1 MSKYKHPS
9 PNIKNPTFNNMITI
23 KNLKKT
29 YGNATVLNIENLEIQ
44 KGETFGLVGNNGA
57 GKTTL
62 FSLVLDLIQPTT
74 GFVSVDDIKVNES
87 EGWKNKV
94 SAFIDETFLIGYLTP
109 EEYFYFIGE
118 LRGQNKA
125 SVDEFLKQFHDLFN
139 GEIVNS
145 GKYVRDLSKGNQKK
159 VGIVGALIGK
169 PEIIIL
175 DEPFANLDPSTQIK
189 LKIMIRDFANEN
201 GVTFLISSHDLS
213 HTTEVCNRIVVVNKG
228 EVVRD
233 IQTTPETLQDL
244 EKYFADQVSLGKQE
258 ISTEKT
264 SL

>member
-1 MSKYKHPS
+1 
-9 PNIKNPTFNNMITI
+9 MITI
-23 KNLKKT
+23 NNLTKT
-29 YGNATVLNIENLEIQ
+29 YGKVTVLNIEHLEIP

-62 FSLVLDLIQPTT
+62 FSLMLDLIQAST
-74 GFVSVDDIKVNES
+74 GFVSIDGIKVNES
-87 EGWKNKV
+87 EAWKNKV
-94 SAFIDETFLIGYLTP
+94 SAFVDDSFLIGYLTP

-125 SVDEFLKQFHDLFN
+125 SVDAFLKQFHDLFS
-139 GEIVNS
+139 GEILNS

-159 VGIVGALIGK
+159 VGIVGAIIGN

-189 LKIMIRDFANEN
+189 LKNLIKELSKQD

-228 EVVRD
+228 QLVKD
-233 IQTTPETLQDL
+233 IQTNPETLKDL
-244 EKYFADQVSLGKQE
+244 EQYFADQ
-258 ISTEKT
+258 ISSQVEED
-264 SL
+264 SVL

>member
-1 MSKYKHPS
+1 
-9 PNIKNPTFNNMITI
+9 MITI
-23 KNLKKT
+23 NNLSKT
-29 YGNATVLNIENLEIQ
+29 YGKATVLNIENLEIP

-62 FSLVLDLIQPTT
+62 FSLMLDLIQPTT
-74 GFVSVDDIKVNES
+74 GFVSIDEIKVNES
-87 EGWKNKV
+87 EAWKNKV
-94 SAFIDETFLIGYLTP
+94 SAFVDDSFLIGYLTP

-159 VGIVGALIGK
+159 VGIVGAIIGN

-189 LKIMIRDFANEN
+189 LKNLIKELSKQD

-228 EVVRD
+228 LLVKD
-233 IQTTPETLQDL
+233 IQTNPETLKDL
-244 EKYFADQVSLGKQE
+244 EQYFADQVST
-258 ISTEKT
+258 ITV
-264 SL
+264 

>member
-1 MSKYKHPS
+1 
-9 PNIKNPTFNNMITI
+9 MITI
-23 KNLKKT
+23 NNLTKT
-29 YGNATVLNIENLEIQ
+29 YGKATVLNIEHLEIPN
-44 KGETFGLVGNNGA
+44 GETFGLVGNNGA

-62 FSLVLDLIQPTT
+62 FSLMLDLIQATT
-74 GFVSVDDIKVNES
+74 GFVSIDGIKVHES
-87 EGWKNKV
+87 EAWKNKV
-94 SAFIDETFLIGYLTP
+94 SAFVDDSFLIGYLTP

-139 GEIVNS
+139 GEILNS

-159 VGIVGALIGK
+159 VGIVGAIIGN

-189 LKIMIRDFANEN
+189 LKNLIKELSKQE

-228 EVVRD
+228 QLVKD
-233 IQTTPETLQDL
+233 IQTNPETLRDL
-244 EKYFADQVSLGKQE
+244 EQYFADQ
-258 ISTEKT
+258 ISSPAE
-264 SL
+264 SANSPV